1 MVDKIKRLGMN
12 RKNRWLYS
20 LTALILI
27 LGLAVLLY
35 LERRVVSDRRVAYEN
50 ARDLL
55 GRERILKTNDDI
67 RISFST
73 IESLASSILKNP
85 FIKDIYISKVVAGRG
100 EHVIIPFYYYLLP
113 DNRKPNLKSK
123 HLIREPLSEGDE
135 ILGYLYIIPNNNIIL
150 SVRAVAVTFALFLLL
165 TLVSLFSRVHA
176 QERVI
181 TATTIE
187 LEEKRR
193 EMIRLER
200 LALAGQVSANILHDI
215 KKPVLNIKQE
225 SQELE
230 NLTSPEKVRAIALGI
245 REQVDLFFG
254 ILHDLGLERFVKA
267 SEGGEEFLSVNDI
280 LERSCRLVRY
290 ERGSVEVKYDLAKNL
305 PLLFAHPSKMIQ
317 LFSNIILNAYQAM
330 GGKGELFLRTGQ
342 EAGAIQIEIK
352 DTGPGIP
359 PDMLPRLFTPFF
371 TMRGASALGEEGTG
385 LGLYISKNIVD
396 DMKGGIRVES
406 TVGKGTKL
414 LITLPVPEKVEA
426 ILGKS

>member
-1 MVDKIKRLGMN
+1 MFDKIKRLYVS
-12 RKNRWLYS
+12 RKNAWLYG

-35 LERRVVSDRRVAYEN
+35 LERRVVSDRRAAFEN

-67 RISFST
+67 HISFSE
-73 IESLASSILKNP
+73 IESLVSSILKNP
-85 FIKDIYISKVVAGRG
+85 FIKDIYITKVIAGRG

-113 DNRKPNLKSK
+113 DNRRPNLSR
-123 HLIREPLSEGDE
+123 LIREPLSEGGE
-135 ILGYLYIIPNNNIIL
+135 ILGYLYIVPNNNIIL

-176 QERVI
+176 QEQVI

-230 NLTSPEKVRAIALGI
+230 KLTSPEEVRGIALGI

-290 ERGSVEVKYDLAKNL
+290 ERGSVEVKFDLAKNL

-330 GGKGELFLRTGQ
+330 GGKGELLLRTGQ
-342 EAGAIQIEIK
+342 EAGSIQIEIK

-359 PDMLPRLFTPFF
+359 HDVIPRLFTPFF
-371 TMRGASALGEEGTG
+371 TMRSASSLGDEGTG

-396 DMKGGIRVES
+396 DMKGEIHVES
-406 TVGKGTKL
+406 TVGKGTKFI
-414 LITLPVPEKVEA
+414 ITLPVPEKMEV

>member
-1 MVDKIKRLGMN
+1 MVDKVKRLGMN
-12 RKNRWLYS
+12 RKNRWLYG

-35 LERRVVSDRRVAYEN
+35 LERRVVSDRRVAFEN

-73 IESLASSILKNP
+73 IASLASSILKNP
-85 FIKDIYISKVVAGRG
+85 FIKDIYITKVVAGRG

-113 DNRKPNLKSK
+113 ENRRPNLAR
-123 HLIREPLSEGDE
+123 LIREPLSEGDE

-230 NLTSPEKVRAIALGI
+230 NLTSPEEVRAIALGI

-330 GGKGELFLRTGQ
+330 GGKGELFLRTGL

-352 DTGPGIP
+352 DIGPGIP

-396 DMKGGIRVES
+396 DMKGEIRVES
-406 TVGKGTKL
+406 AVGKGTKF
-414 LITLPVPEKVEA
+414 LITLPVPEKVEV

>member
-1 MVDKIKRLGMN
+1 MGMN
-12 RKNRWLYS
+12 RKNTWLYG

-35 LERRVVSDRRVAYEN
+35 LERRVVSDRRAAFEN

-73 IESLASSILKNP
+73 IESLVSSILKNP
-85 FIKDIYISKVVAGRG
+85 FIKDIYITKVVAGRG

-113 DNRKPNLKSK
+113 ENSRPNLKSK
-123 HLIREPLSEGDE
+123 HLIHEPLSEGDE

-150 SVRAVAVTFALFLLL
+150 SVRAVAVTFALILLL

-181 TATTIE
+181 TTTTIE

-230 NLTSPEKVRAIALGI
+230 NLTSPEEVRGIALGI

-267 SEGGEEFLSVNDI
+267 SEGGEEFVSVNDI

-290 ERGSVEVKYDLAKNL
+290 ERGSVEVKYDLVKNL

-330 GGKGELFLRTGQ
+330 GGKGDLFLRTGQ
-342 EAGAIQIEIK
+342 EAGAIQIEMK

-396 DMKGGIRVES
+396 DMKGEIRVES
-406 TVGKGTKL
+406 AVGKGTKF
-414 LITLPVPEKVEA
+414 LITLPVPEKVEV